1 MKGGGEGGKW
11 ALRALSI
18 HLPLL
23 QKECGGTAVLVG
35 LLKGVIIV
43 AQLEMMR
50 KLKQFMCKEVIYF
63 YTEISITVCL
73 N

>member
-23 QKECGGTAVLVG
+23 QKECGGTADLVG

-50 KLKQFMCKEVIYF
+50 KLMCKEVIYF